1 MAEGEQVSRGGLRGI
16 HVLAIFLGFFGV
28 VFAVNGVFLYQAL
41 STHTGVVSRQPYR
54 KGLEYNSRIAD
65 AERQQKLG
73 WRDDLSYRR
82 EAGVLVVKITDKG
95 GSPVTGLYVSGI
107 IGRPST
113 AQQDTTL
120 VLSET
125 QSGHYEAKVGAR
137 DDGNWLVQ
145 LKAEVGHGDKGQRET
160 VYRLKRR
167 LWLKH

>member
-82 EAGVLVVKITDKG
+82 EAGMLVVKITDKG

-113 AQQDTTL
+113 AQQDTT
-120 VLSET
+120 
-125 QSGHYEAKVGAR
+125 
-137 DDGNWLVQ
+137 
-145 LKAEVGHGDKGQRET
+145 
-160 VYRLKRR
+160 
-167 LWLKH
+167 